1 VTDVIDVQPTA
12 GELVAV
18 GAPAPAMMVPRSLG
32 GLPYL
37 GDYLRLAE
45 AISRTEL
52 VPQALRGRPD
62 AVVAVMMAGYELG
75 IAPMQAL
82 QSINLIQGTPSLSAE
97 LMRALILQSGH
108 QIIVEATNEAAT
120 VQYRRRDWPVEK
132 WSTITYTIDDARTAG
147 LVEWYEKWESTQS
160 GKRFKKTWNP
170 HSEDPKPDWVDTPA
184 AERKKGENYYS
195 RPRAMLTARATSEAA
210 RNAFA
215 DVLAGLSYTP
225 DEILEFAPVSSG
237 LSRPE
242 EPSAPSQERPPA
254 PESEP
259 GAEEA
264 MQSLADII
272 KSIEDDTER
281 EALKRYLHATFGPSG
296 QMTLTQIE
304 AATPIASGWPATDP
318 MATTATTE
326 APRQGEPF

>member
-75 IAPMQAL
+75 VAPMQAL

-132 WSTITYTIDDARTAG
+132 WSEITYTIDDAKRAG
-147 LVEWYEKWESTQS
+147 LVEWYEKWETSQQ
-160 GKRFKKTWNP
+160 GKRFKRTWNP
-170 HSEDPKPDWVDTPA
+170 HGPDPRPAWVDDDRT
-184 AERKKGENYYS
+184 EHKTGDNYFS
-195 RPRAMLTARATSEAA
+195 RPRSMLTARATSEAA

-225 DEILEFAPVSSG
+225 DEILEFVPIPSG
-237 LSRPE
+237 LSQPGE
-242 EPSAPSQERPPA
+242 VAVGDSQAPAATPPVDPA
-254 PESEP
+254 ADQAMA
-259 GAEEA
+259 GLAEVIR
-264 MQSLADII
+264 SIAD
-272 KSIEDDTER
+272 ETER
-281 EALKRYLHATFGPSG
+281 ERLVEHLRSTFGASG
-296 QMTLTQIE
+296 QMTAAEIE
-304 AATPIASGWPATDP
+304 AATTVAAGWPSTDP
-318 MATTATTE
+318 SAAGSTSG
-326 APRQGEPF
+326 APF